1 MSKLLAPC
9 IFIPD
14 HSDFQKCKNWF
25 NNYAKSTASNL
36 GRKRDGKKVNK
47 GHKFGRSYTFRDGVK
62 ELHGN
67 RIKAKVKE
75 STEEKRG
82 SPAWLVIY
90 AKAAAE
96 VAAQLSGEEREEVN
110 DLVERWNTQRL
121 PEEEKKK

>member
-25 NNYAKSTASNL
+25 NNYTKSTASNS

-47 GHKFGRSYTFRDGVK
+47 DCKFGRSYTFRDGVK

-67 RIKAKVKE
+67 RIEAKVKE
-75 STEEKRG
+75 STEEKQG
-82 SPAWLVIY
+82 SPAWLAIY

-110 DLVERWNTQRL
+110 DLVERWNTQGL

>member
-25 NNYAKSTASNL
+25 NNYTKSTASNL
-36 GRKRDGKKVNK
+36 GGKRDGKKVNK
-47 GHKFGRSYTFRDGVK
+47 GCKFGRSYTFQDGVK

-67 RIKAKVKE
+67 RIEAKVKE
-75 STEEKRG
+75 SMEG
-82 SPAWLVIY
+82 PPAWLVIY

-96 VAAQLSGEEREEVN
+96 VAPQLSGEEREEVN
-110 DLVERWNTQRL
+110 DLVERWNTQGL
-121 PEEEKKK
+121 PEEEEKK